1 MWKNRLASLVPRSN
15 LKLLALLGAIAAFS
29 IASFATTV
37 SVSTTT
43 YASQYGVSYNVTG
56 AFTAADQGFSVV
68 PTTAAASVQ
77 PCPWANNGSCT
88 NALTQGHYKYTLTLT
103 LNTVP
108 GALTTYTVTVK
119 WDQGTGQTTLGQLTV
134 QVPNTAVGAQIMTF
148 KMDTGATSFATPL
161 SLDVT
166 VA

>member
-15 LKLLALLGAIAAFS
+15 LKLLVLLGAIAAFS
-29 IASFATTV
+29 IASYATTV

-43 YASQYGVSYNVTG
+43 FQSQYGVSYNVTG

-68 PTTAAASVQ
+68 PTTAAASAQ
-77 PCPWANNGSCT
+77 PCTWANSGVCT

-108 GALTTYTVTVK
+108 GVATTYTVTVK
-119 WDQGTGQTTLGQLTV
+119 WDQGTGQTQLGQLTV
-134 QVPNTAVGAQIMTF
+134 SVPLTATTGQVMTF
-148 KMDTGATSFATPL
+148 KMDTGATSFTTPL